1 MDLIVD
7 AAPVCS
13 PALKLLKVF
22 SDPCIGHQTVD
33 LKQMDFQIF
42 LQQGW
47 VYLGSAILGLY
58 PWQASAA
65 SSLTVREGELVER
78 GKGGCQDY
86 SQLRVCGS
94 FIG

>member
-1 MDLIVD
+1 MITVDLIVD

-13 PALKLLKVF
+13 PALELLKVF

-47 VYLGSAILGLY
+47 VYLGSAI
-58 PWQASAA
+58 
-65 SSLTVREGELVER
+65 
-78 GKGGCQDY
+78 
-86 SQLRVCGS
+86 
-94 FIG
+94 